1 MKNIQYR
8 AMNVSSLKTSKIVK
22 DLSDNGISKDM
33 YRINYFSSQKELVAE
48 KSIVQ
53 KIKEIIG

>member
-1 MKNIQYR
+1 MKNVQYR